1 MDECLPRKLRKLLAP
16 HHTRTVPE
24 MGLAGLKN
32 GALLRELTGKCRAFI
47 TIDSNISYQQNL
59 PALPFA
65 SILLSAPSNRMTSAN
80 PGKLV
85 AIISAPSTWTARSA
99 ANPITRNAIAM
110 R

>member
-1 MDECLPRKLRKLLAP
+1 MDLVVMDECLPRKLRKLLAP

-32 GALLRELTGKCRAFI
+32 GALLRELAGKCRAFI

-65 SILLSAPSNRMTSAN
+65 SILLSAPSNRMSHLEPLV
-80 PGKLV
+80 PG
-85 AIISAPSTWTARSA
+85 IIKALEHSQAGDIIRIPS
-99 ANPITRNAIAM
+99 
-110 R
+110 